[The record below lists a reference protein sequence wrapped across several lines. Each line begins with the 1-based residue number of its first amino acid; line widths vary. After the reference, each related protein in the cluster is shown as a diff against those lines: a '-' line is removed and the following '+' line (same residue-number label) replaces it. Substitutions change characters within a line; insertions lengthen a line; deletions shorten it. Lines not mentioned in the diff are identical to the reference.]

1 MFLNIST
8 YRFCELSNLEN
19 LRETF
24 LEKCLSN
31 QLKGTILIAP
41 EGINMFLAGQ
51 ENHIRDF
58 FTWLNQFP
66 ELADIPTKDSWSK
79 KQPFKIFSSSPSEV

>member
-51 ENHIRDF
+51 EKTVGQKNNHSRKC
-58 FTWLNQFP
+58 L
-66 ELADIPTKDSWSK
+66 
-79 KQPFKIFSSSPSEV
+79 